1 MGSESLVK
9 KLVIFDVDGLILDT
23 EHQWQIT
30 WDIVG
35 KEMGLDGFH
44 EFLKIVG
51 TTGKDVSRVLEK
63 DFGKETASLFLE
75 KVRQIGPD
83 RIENYLEVKPGLY
96 ELLDFLDEKRIT
108 KAVATATIREATLH
122 RFEKVHI
129 DGRFD
134 LMVCGDEVQIRKPN
148 PEIYLTVLKKAGV
161 DAEDAVILE
170 DSVVG
175 VEAAYRAGVDCIMI
189 PDLIPPTEK
198 QQKEAKI
205 IVKDLFQVID
215 ILKKWGI

>member
-1 MGSESLVK
+1 MK

-35 KEMGLDGFH
+35 KEMGLDGYS

-51 TTGKDVSRVLEK
+51 TTGKDVSRVLER
-63 DFGKETASLFLE
+63 DFGKEKADLFLE

-96 ELLDFLDEKRIT
+96 ELLDFLDEMKIS
-108 KAVATATIREATLH
+108 KAVATATNRKDTLH

-129 DGRFD
+129 NGRFD
-134 LMVCGDEVQIRKPN
+134 VTVCGDEVHIRKPN
-148 PEIYLTVLKKAGV
+148 PEIYLTTLKKAGI
-161 DAEDAVILE
+161 DAKDALILE

-189 PDLIPPTEK
+189 PDLIPPTDK
-198 QQKEAKI
+198 QKKEAKI
-205 IVKDLFQVID
+205 IIKDLYQVIEILRKGD
-215 ILKKWGI
+215 I

>member
-1 MGSESLVK
+1 MK

-35 KEMGLDGFH
+35 KEMGLDGYF

-63 DFGKETASLFLE
+63 DFGKERADLFLE

-96 ELLDFLDEKRIT
+96 ELLDFLDEMKIS
-108 KAVATATIREATLH
+108 KAVATATNRKDTLH
-122 RFEKVHI
+122 RFKKVHI
-129 DGRFD
+129 NGRFD
-134 LMVCGDEVQIRKPN
+134 VMVCGDEVHIRKPD
-148 PEIYLTVLKKAGV
+148 PEIYLTTLKKAGI
-161 DAEDAVILE
+161 DAKDALILE

-175 VEAAYRAGVDCIMI
+175 VEAAYRAGIDCIMI
-189 PDLIPPTEK
+189 PDLIPPTDK
-198 QQKEAKI
+198 QKKEAKI
-205 IVKDLFQVID
+205 IAKDLFEVINILERGD
-215 ILKKWGI
+215 I

>member
-1 MGSESLVK
+1 MK

-35 KEMGLDGFH
+35 KEMGLDGYS

-51 TTGKDVSRVLEK
+51 TTGKDVSRVLER
-63 DFGKETASLFLE
+63 DFGKERADLFLE

-96 ELLDFLDEKRIT
+96 ELLDFLDEMKIS
-108 KAVATATIREATLH
+108 KAVATATNRKDTFH

-129 DGRFD
+129 NGRFD
-134 LMVCGDEVQIRKPN
+134 VTVCGDEVHIRKPD
-148 PEIYLTVLKKAGV
+148 PEIYLTTLKKAGI
-161 DAEDAVILE
+161 DAKDALILE

-189 PDLIPPTEK
+189 PDLIPPTDK
-198 QQKEAKI
+198 QKKEAKI
-205 IVKDLFQVID
+205 IVKDLYQVIE
-215 ILKKWGI
+215 ILRKGDV